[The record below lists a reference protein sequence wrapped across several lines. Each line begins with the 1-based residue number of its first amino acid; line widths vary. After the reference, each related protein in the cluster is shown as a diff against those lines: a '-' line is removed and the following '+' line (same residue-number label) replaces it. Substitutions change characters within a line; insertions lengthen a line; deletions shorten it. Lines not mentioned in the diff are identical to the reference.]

1 MTGTPLARTRRIDQ
15 WALYLACMG
24 ESRTIRDSAARASIH
39 TTTAFRWRHRLLDEA
54 RACDTDTLSGWIE
67 IGVATFR
74 YSEKG
79 SRSKSREP
87 RPRAWYVRG
96 DDVNVII
103 ACDRSDVVVT
113 EATGRSPT
121 RRLHSREVARALDGR
136 IDDSAML
143 LAAEGPFGGVAT
155 YAARRRLRC
164 VDTRPR
170 AWRRSPPLAH
180 TWTTYNYRLRL
191 IAWIERFRGVATKY
205 LPNYL
210 MWHRLLD
217 RPQRLAFQNTA
228 IRWPIR
234 E

>member
-1 MTGTPLARTRRIDQ
+1 
-15 WALYLACMG
+15 
-24 ESRTIRDSAARASIH
+24 
-39 TTTAFRWRHRLLDEA
+39 
-54 RACDTDTLSGWIE
+54 
-67 IGVATFR
+67 
-74 YSEKG
+74 KG
-79 SRSKSREP
+79 SRSKSHEP
-87 RPRAWYVRG
+87 RPGAWYARG
-96 DDVNVII
+96 NDVNVVI

-136 IDDSAML
+136 VEDSATL

-155 YAARRRLRC
+155 YAARRRLRY

-180 TWTTYNYRLRL
+180 TWAAYQYRVRL

-210 MWHRLLD
+210 VWPRF
-217 RPQRLAFQNTA
+217 RGRQQRLAFANVA

-234 E
+234 G